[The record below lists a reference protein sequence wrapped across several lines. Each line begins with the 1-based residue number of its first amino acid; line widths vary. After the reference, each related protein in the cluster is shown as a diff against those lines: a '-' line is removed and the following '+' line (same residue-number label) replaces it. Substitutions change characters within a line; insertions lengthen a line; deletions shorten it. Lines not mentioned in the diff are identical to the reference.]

1 MRGATP
7 SGCRLRRSTLMGGF
21 SSSAEQPSMS
31 SGTSALCATRF
42 QWRST
47 ASAGKG
53 SWPFSTR
60 SMARRAEAMAGS
72 SSERWR
78 YMGAKPAATSS
89 ALRSRSGTS
98 SRSARR
104 STISR
109 LGAARPVST

>member
-1 MRGATP
+1 
-7 SGCRLRRSTLMGGF
+7 
-21 SSSAEQPSMS
+21 
-31 SGTSALCATRF
+31 
-42 QWRST
+42 
-47 ASAGKG
+47 
-53 SWPFSTR
+53 
-60 SMARRAEAMAGS
+60 MAGS

-98 SRSARR
+98 SRSASR